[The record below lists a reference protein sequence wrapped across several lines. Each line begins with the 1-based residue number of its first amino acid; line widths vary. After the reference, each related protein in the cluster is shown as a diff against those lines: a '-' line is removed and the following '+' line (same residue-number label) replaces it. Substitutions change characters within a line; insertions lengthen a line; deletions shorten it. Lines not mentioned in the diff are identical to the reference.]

1 MSLRTR
7 GKKSGS
13 ELKLTKKIEK
23 LFKSYREQLLHL
35 GKLYGVVEIKS
46 YARSAKRLTISQ
58 LELLLIKNHIKLPI
72 NRSSDKAIAKQE
84 LKQITITNVYLSLFI
99 VFFIGCL
106 ILTRP
111 YIKKI
116 VNEVKFTYVAEEYKS
131 KKVTKS
137 KPKKS
142 KSKAEKKSEI
152 EPEIFKEE
160 HDNTVS
166 LNAETTENLF
176 EDLGYDLKG
185 VRAGQKVK
193 PIYLTKLPKDLSSL
207 GDTNKKR
214 ELFIKIILP
223 LVLNENEKITKDRKK
238 LFKILGKNF
247 NTAGERV
254 WLRRRFKEYKIDDGD
269 LSKLKMRMD
278 IIPVS
283 IAIAQAAN
291 ESGWGTSRF
300 ALEGNALFGQWTWSK
315 KGISPKNKDPNKSH
329 KVLQF
334 QVLKASVRAYK
345 NNLNTHNA
353 YREFREARAKI
364 RQEDKQII
372 GLELTK
378 YLKSYAA
385 IGEKYVVILDDII
398 EKNSLT
404 DFDKANLLPTNLTT
418 GVAL

>member
-1 MSLRTR
+1 MSLCVR
-7 GKKSGS
+7 GKKSRS

-35 GKLYGVVEIKS
+35 AKLYGVVEIKS
-46 YARSAKRLTISQ
+46 YARSYKRLTISQ
-58 LELLLIKNHIKLPI
+58 LELLLIKNNIKLPI
-72 NRSSDKAIAKQE
+72 NRSSDKAIAKHE
-84 LKQITITNVYLSLFI
+84 LKQITITNAYLSLFI
-99 VFFIGCL
+99 IFFIGCL

-111 YIKKI
+111 YIKKV
-116 VNEVKFTYVAEEYKS
+116 VNEVKFTYVAEEYKPE
-131 KKVTKS
+131 KTT
-137 KPKKS
+137 KS
-142 KSKAEKKSEI
+142 KSKKSEKKAKKKSEI
-152 EPEIFKEE
+152 KPEIFEQE

-193 PIYLTKLPKDLSSL
+193 PIYLTKLPKDLKTL
-207 GDTNKKR
+207 GDTKKKR
-214 ELFIKIILP
+214 ELFIKIVLP
-223 LVLNENEKITKDRKK
+223 LILNENDKITKDRKK

-353 YREFREARAKI
+353 YKEFREARAKL
-364 RQEDKQII
+364 RQGDKPII

>member
-1 MSLRTR
+1 
-7 GKKSGS
+7 
-13 ELKLTKKIEK
+13 LTKKIEK

-46 YARSAKRLTISQ
+46 YARSSKRLTISQ

-84 LKQITITNVYLSLFI
+84 LKQNTITNAYLSLFVI
-99 VFFIGCL
+99 FFIGCL

-111 YIKKI
+111 YIKRI
-116 VNEVKFTYVAEEYKS
+116 VNEVKFTYIAEEYK
-131 KKVTKS
+131 VAET
-137 KPKKS
+137 KKS
-142 KSKAEKKSEI
+142 KSKSKSKTKVEKKSEVV
-152 EPEIFKEE
+152 KEE
-160 HDNTVS
+160 YDNTIS
-166 LNAETTENLF
+166 LNAETTANLF
-176 EDLGYDLKG
+176 NDLNYDLKG

-193 PIYLTKLPKDLSSL
+193 PIYLTKLPKDLKSL
-207 GDTNKKR
+207 GNTKIKR

-223 LVLNENEKITKDRKK
+223 LILYENNKITEDRKK

-247 NTAGERV
+247 NSAGERV
-254 WLRRRFKEYKIDDGD
+254 WLKRRFKEYKIDDGD
-269 LSKLKMRMD
+269 LSQLKMRMD

-283 IAIAQAAN
+283 VALAQAAN

-329 KVLQF
+329 KILQF

-353 YREFREARAKI
+353 YQEFREARAQL
-364 RQEDKQII
+364 RQEGKEII

-378 YLKSYAA
+378 YLKNYAS
-385 IGEKYVVILDDII
+385 IGNKYVEIIEDII
-398 EKNSLT
+398 VNNSLT
-404 DFDKANLLPTNLTT
+404 DFDKANLLPTKLKT
-418 GVAL
+418 GMAL

>member
-1 MSLRTR
+1 
-7 GKKSGS
+7 
-13 ELKLTKKIEK
+13 LTKKIEK

-35 GKLYGVVEIKS
+35 GKLYGIVEIKS

-58 LELLLIKNHIKLPI
+58 LELLLIKNRIKLPI

-84 LKQITITNVYLSLFI
+84 LKQNTITNAYLSLFVI
-99 VFFIGCL
+99 FFIGCL

-111 YIKKI
+111 YIKKV

-131 KKVTKS
+131 VKVTKS
-137 KPKKS
+137 KKS
-142 KSKAEKKSEI
+142 KKKTEKKSES
-152 EPEIFKEE
+152 EVVKEE
-160 HDNTVS
+160 YENTVS
-166 LNAETTENLF
+166 LNAETTANLF
-176 EDLGYDLKG
+176 EDLGYNLKG

-193 PIYLTKLPKDLSSL
+193 PIYLTKLPKDLKTL
-207 GDTNKKR
+207 GDTKKKR

-223 LVLNENEKITKDRKK
+223 LILNENNKITEDRKK
-238 LFKILGKNF
+238 LFKILRKDF

-254 WLRRRFKEYKIDDGD
+254 WLKRRFKEYKIEDGD

-283 IAIAQAAN
+283 VAIAQAAN

-315 KGISPKNKDPNKSH
+315 KGISPKKADPNKNH
-329 KVLQF
+329 KILQF

-353 YREFREARAKI
+353 YREFREARAKL
-364 RQEDKQII
+364 RQENKQII

-378 YLKSYAA
+378 YLESYAA
-385 IGEKYVVILDDII
+385 IGSKYIVILDDII

-404 DFDKANLLPTNLTT
+404 DFDKATLMPTNLTT